1 MIRAFAVAAMLT
13 AASLSGCSVYMA
25 ANSEGKR
32 DTNILTPGT
41 TRAAV
46 LAELGQP
53 VATVPVAPPAPA
65 AEDAPSSGVAIIPAP
80 IGPSATPALYDVFRF
95 TQERSTGSNAGRAVF
110 YGAAAVLT
118 LGLSEVIAT
127 PLEAAVGDAGE
138 IRLRVFYGAD
148 DRVQRAEVLDGEVWK
163 AFGPGVAP

>member
-1 MIRAFAVAAMLT
+1 MFRAITLAAMVAVA
-13 AASLSGCSVYMA
+13 SLGGGCSVYMA
-25 ANSEGKR
+25 ASSEGKR

-46 LAELGQP
+46 LAELGAP
-53 VATVPVAPPAPA
+53 IATVPVAPAPSAAEGPASGVSVAPIPSTPAPTA
-65 AEDAPSSGVAIIPAP
+65 AI
-80 IGPSATPALYDVFRF
+80 YDVFRF

-138 IRLRVFYGAD
+138 IRLRVYYGAD
-148 DRVQRAEVLDGEVWK
+148 DRVQRSEVLNGDVWK
-163 AFGPGVAP
+163 PFGPGVAP